1 MCVVPSRRGPL
12 ALEGEYLWT
21 LKDHIDRVWMSA
33 YVNLRKIDMAA
44 AVGGLVE
51 SLDGDKEK
59 TNV

>member
-1 MCVVPSRRGPL
+1 
-12 ALEGEYLWT
+12 
-21 LKDHIDRVWMSA
+21 MSA